1 MLLHRKNSLKMFVC
15 ECFDLMRPEQ
25 KTNPYPQM
33 LYFILPDLLQ
43 AMQQSLKL
51 WRSFHKRLL
60 SNILQSFPCLL
71 RVNVSKAKNAI
82 SGRNFPKLMA
92 R

>member
-33 LYFILPDLLQ
+33 LFRGTKHASNLQSVDYVSFRLRVSPDE
-43 AMQQSLKL
+43 
-51 WRSFHKRLL
+51 LL
-60 SNILQSFPCLL
+60 STP
-71 RVNVSKAKNAI
+71 
-82 SGRNFPKLMA
+82 
-92 R
+92 